1 MARAAT
7 RTGRRR
13 VGAPGRRAAA
23 SVVGMDAEEPLG
35 SSRGEWPAARGV
47 GRRGAMSGCRC
58 DGRCSGTSEHRQA
71 GADPAVSARART
83 VSRPRRGR
91 RGRRPQRGS
100 GCACAGSSCGS
111 RLLSFAVVA
120 GRETTLAGTANG
132 LQGNSQNLAK
142 SPHWRLEF
150 VLECE
155 PERVRER
162 APNTAKAPARM
173 GEGLRETVVR
183 QITGDGLAS
192 EPAVLDADGIGSS
205 SATHSSSSA
214 RNVCQTA

>member
-1 MARAAT
+1 MW
-7 RTGRRR
+7 
-13 VGAPGRRAAA
+13 VSP
-23 SVVGMDAEEPLG
+23 PL
-35 SSRGEWPAARGV
+35 V
-47 GRRGAMSGCRC
+47 CRRGGPRDDISGNR
-58 DGRCSGTSEHRQA
+58 DRIAREFPESGE
-71 GADPAVSARART
+71 SA
-83 VSRPRRGR
+83 
-91 RGRRPQRGS
+91 
-100 GCACAGSSCGS
+100 
-111 RLLSFAVVA
+111 
-120 GRETTLAGTANG
+120 
-132 LQGNSQNLAK
+132 
-142 SPHWRLEF
+142 HWRLEF